1 MTSRQPAEPDRSP
14 LRPEAAARHPG
25 SWLVRHVAGLIALV
39 IGAVGF
45 VVVSVIQDQFWSQ
58 PDWRITVPLFAA
70 TVVAATVSLVR
81 REDTPLVPLLGVGL
95 AAVTLVLGWFLV
107 MAGIVLVT
115 ALLILIL
122 SAVM

>member
-1 MTSRQPAEPDRSP
+1 MASPDPAP
-14 LRPEAAARHPG
+14 LRPATAAAPG
-25 SWLVRHVAGLIALV
+25 GWLGQHVVGLIGLV

-45 VVVSVIQDQFWSQ
+45 VVVSLTQEQFWSQ
-58 PDWRITVPLFAA
+58 PDWRLTVPLFAL
-70 TVVAATVSLVR
+70 TVVAMVVSLAR
-81 REDTPLVPLLGVGL
+81 REPTPALPLIGVGL
-95 AAVTLVLGWFLV
+95 AAITLVLGWFLV